1 LQRPRPNGT
10 VVGKTNDDWEI
21 SMPQRLTRLCLA
33 LAAQPQ
39 SQPQSEPAPLPA
51 PRVTDTGIDRPASAL
66 FVGNSFFYFNN
77 GMHSYVTALLRA
89 ADPLYR
95 FRSTMAAIS
104 GSGAN
109 WHDMDSY
116 FRPNAI
122 GGYSFDADNDV
133 VFNQL
138 DRLFDLVVIMDCS
151 QCPVHPRLRPLFEEY
166 MRKHSDTV
174 RRHGA
179 VPVFFMSWAY
189 ADRPQM
195 TAELAEAYTRAGNDN
210 GALVVPAG
218 LAFANALR
226 QRPDLVLHA
235 GDRRHP
241 SVAGTYL
248 AACTVYA
255 SLFKRSPAD
264 STYTASLEPEL
275 AKFLQNVAWE
285 TVQQYHGRT
294 ATAVRVQ

>member
-1 LQRPRPNGT
+1 MHP
-10 VVGKTNDDWEI
+10 
-21 SMPQRLTRLCLA
+21 RLCLA
-33 LAAQPQ
+33 VALASLLGAAPLAAQLQSP
-39 SQPQSEPAPLPA
+39 SQPQPK
-51 PRVTDTGIDRPASAL
+51 VTETSIERPGSAL

-77 GMHSYVTALLRA
+77 GIHSYVVGLLRG

-95 FRSTMAAIS
+95 FRTTLATIS

-109 WHDMDSY
+109 WHDLDSY

-122 GGYSFDADNDV
+122 GGYSFDADNNV

-138 DRLFDLVVIMDCS
+138 DRLFDLVVLMDCS

-166 MRKHSDTV
+166 MRKHSDSA

-189 ADRPQM
+189 ADRPAM

-210 GALVVPAG
+210 NALVVPAG

-226 QRPDLVLHA
+226 QRPETPLYTLDK
-235 GDRRHP
+235 RHP
-241 SVAGTYL
+241 SPAGTYL
-248 AACTVYA
+248 AACTLYA
-255 SLFKRSPAD
+255 SLFRRPPTES
-264 STYTASLEPEL
+264 SFTAGLDPGL
-275 AKFLQNVAWE
+275 AKFLQGVAWE
-285 TVQQYHGRT
+285 TVQAYYAAGKVE
-294 ATAVRVQ
+294 AKKVD